1 MPQLCKD
8 GYEAAAASHRGRVR
22 TANEDSFGICADEG
36 LFVVC
41 DGMGGAAAGEVAS
54 RVAVDTMIRSLCGQ
68 PKSASAHDTDPG
80 LVTDR
85 RVVTEN
91 STAGVPELLREAV
104 SDANDL
110 VFSQAANDSRL
121 HGMGTTLVALLAQ
134 QGKVWVAHV
143 GDSRCYRFRDGALEQ
158 LTRDHSLVDEQ
169 VKLGQLTREEA
180 DRSPLRNVITRA
192 VGSQRSVNT
201 EVSEVET
208 AAGDLFLLCSD
219 GLTRELPDVRIK
231 ALLTETQDLD
241 LICQHLIDS
250 ANDAGGRD
258 NVTCVLVRAR

>member
-1 MPQLCKD
+1 MPQLCKY
-8 GYEAAAASHRGRVR
+8 GYLAAAASHRGRVR
-22 TANEDSFGICADEG
+22 TANEDSFGICAEEG

-54 RVAVDTMIRSLCGQ
+54 RVAVDAVLKSLCS
-68 PKSASAHDTDPG
+68 PRKTIAARDTDPG
-80 LVTDR
+80 PIGDTSPSEV
-85 RVVTEN
+85 
-91 STAGVPELLREAV
+91 SELLRDAV
-104 SDANDL
+104 SDANHL

-134 QGKVWVAHV
+134 GRKVWVAHV
-143 GDSRCYRFRDGALEQ
+143 GDSRCYRYRDGVLEQ

-192 VGSQRSVNT
+192 VGSQRSVST
-201 EVSEVET
+201 EISEFET
-208 AAGDLFLLCSD
+208 MSGDLFLLCSD
-219 GLTRELPDVRIK
+219 GLTRELADGRI
-231 ALLTETQDLD
+231 ETILKETDDLD
-241 LICQHLIDS
+241 LICKRLIDA

-258 NVTCVLVRAR
+258 NVTCVVVRTV

>member
-1 MPQLCKD
+1 MPQLCKYD
-8 GYEAAAASHRGRVR
+8 YLAAAASHRGRVR

-54 RVAVDTMIRSLCGQ
+54 RVAVDAVLKSFCG
-68 PKSASAHDTDPG
+68 PRKAVAARDTDPG
-80 LVTDR
+80 PIGRPIDSEV
-85 RVVTEN
+85 
-91 STAGVPELLREAV
+91 SELLREAV

-121 HGMGTTLVALLAQ
+121 HGMGTTLVALLV
-134 QGKVWVAHV
+134 QGHRVWVAHV
-143 GDSRCYRFRDGALEQ
+143 GDSRCYRYRDHVLEQ

-180 DRSPLRNVITRA
+180 ERSPLRNVITRA
-192 VGSQRSVNT
+192 VGSQKSVST
-201 EVSEVET
+201 EISEFET
-208 AAGDLFLLCSD
+208 ASGDLFLLCSD
-219 GLTRELPDVRIK
+219 GLTRELPDGRI
-231 ALLTETQDLD
+231 ETILSETDDLD
-241 LICQHLIDS
+241 SICKRLVDA

-258 NVTCVLVRAR
+258 NVTCVVVRTV

>member
-1 MPQLCKD
+1 MPQLCKY
-8 GYEAAAASHRGRVR
+8 GYVAAAASHKGRVR
-22 TANEDSFGICADEG
+22 TANEDSFGICAEEG

-54 RVAVDTMIRSLCGQ
+54 RVAVDAVLKSLCGSR
-68 PKSASAHDTDPG
+68 KAVAGKDTDPG
-80 LVTDR
+80 PIGDPG
-85 RVVTEN
+85 N
-91 STAGVPELLREAV
+91 SEVSDLLRDAV
-104 SDANDL
+104 SDANHL

-134 QGKVWVAHV
+134 GSKVWVAHV
-143 GDSRCYRFRDGALEQ
+143 GDSRCYRYRDGALEQ

-192 VGSQRSVNT
+192 VGSQRSVST
-201 EVSEVET
+201 EISEIQAEPN
-208 AAGDLFLLCSD
+208 DLFLLCSD
-219 GLTRELPDVRIK
+219 GLTRELPDGRI
-231 ALLTETQDLD
+231 ETMLKETNDLD
-241 LICQHLIDS
+241 AICKHLIDA

-258 NVTCVLVRAR
+258 NVTCVVVRTV